1 MRWSCEC
8 PLCRIFIHPIL
19 KVLVRTKEAKGDE
32 SAKEVNRGTNKERVE
47 KFHAEELKNIEK
59 VTQIPQV
66 VNIAMNTASQL
77 PTNVISIENMG
88 NIAKN
93 EPGEESKKEREDI
106 SGIEVKI
113 PSEVLNK
120 IKSLEDELTKIREY
134 VNANINDIKSALI
147 DIKSSIEEL
156 SSPFTMGE
164 GSDVKEVKH
173 VDERLK
179 GGGAVLDP
187 ASLEDITLWLNKVL
201 NVVGL
206 NKLEKLIDSYV
217 KAGILSEDLGNAL
230 RSMALVI
237 ESLISENVSPE
248 IQLQIITGL
257 LKLIKSKEHKR

>member
-1 MRWSCEC
+1 
-8 PLCRIFIHPIL
+8 
-19 KVLVRTKEAKGDE
+19 
-32 SAKEVNRGTNKERVE
+32 
-47 KFHAEELKNIEK
+47 
-59 VTQIPQV
+59 
-66 VNIAMNTASQL
+66 
-77 PTNVISIENMG
+77 
-88 NIAKN
+88 
-93 EPGEESKKEREDI
+93 
-106 SGIEVKI
+106 
-113 PSEVLNK
+113 
-120 IKSLEDELTKIREY
+120 
-134 VNANINDIKSALI
+134 
-147 DIKSSIEEL
+147 
-156 SSPFTMGE
+156 MGE

-179 GGGAVLDP
+179 SGGVVLDP

-257 LKLIKSKEHKR
+257 LKLIKK